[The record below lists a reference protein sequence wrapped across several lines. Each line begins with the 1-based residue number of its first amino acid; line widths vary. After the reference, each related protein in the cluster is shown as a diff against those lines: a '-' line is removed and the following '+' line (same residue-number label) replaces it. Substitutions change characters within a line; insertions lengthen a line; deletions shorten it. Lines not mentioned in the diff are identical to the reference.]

1 MISLNS
7 TTYRL
12 GNLDNYQAKLNFQ
25 MGGSKLQFGSDDS
38 VTFGRLT
45 HTEDKIKTEIG
56 VKNQLERVNVLNL
69 ASDVALKTTKQN
81 IEYIKSELI
90 KANTSTTTS
99 EGLDA
104 IAKNIEKM
112 KQNLFDLAN
121 TQTEGQYLFSGSDA
135 SVKPFSMDSVTGK
148 VTYNGNDK
156 LRSVIVEDGSYRNAG
171 VNGLETFYYTAD
183 SALKNNLQTFVNG
196 DTLTDNS
203 GNTFDLTL
211 FTAPATDATP
221 PIPTAPLA
229 PEKYTVTKTN
239 LDGTTSPEEIY
250 VRYNLAGDLETV
262 IPNEVLNFKVADRIL
277 DQDGNEWV
285 LNIPTNDTLTKTNW
299 DGSKV
304 TLPVTINT
312 DPDIDAD
319 YKVTM
324 PTDNGTKFEAKR
336 SMFDMLDEA
345 IKSLKGLDDLG
356 NPFVPSDPTA
366 NYEFRREGIKKAVG
380 EIDKVHDALVIS
392 HADLGSKNNTFN
404 VSHERVESKINQLK
418 SLEIE
423 LGSSDLTQVSIELK
437 ALEISYTALYSTIN
451 RTFELSLTNFLK

>member
-45 HTEDKIKTEIG
+45 HTLDKMKTEIG

-312 DPDIDAD
+312 DPNIDGD

-404 VSHERVESKINQLK
+404 ASYERVESKINQLK

-451 RTFELSLTNFLK
+451 RTFELSLTNFLR